1 MINITSKHLYGVIL
15 AIIAI
20 AILSCYRSCVEDVR
34 NEEIVVNQVPFTGT
48 MEVWSQPGMYNQ
60 AFGTTTHYYKTQQ
73 LWFGSEGN
81 GEPIPVIFNDASDGQ
96 IYGSLRV
103 KLPTDTEHMLRIQ
116 TDYNGMERLMN
127 DLVRPTVTKVIYSS
141 GTLMSAFESYAEKK
155 NYLIE
160 CVTDQLNYGV
170 YKTAVKETE
179 TVDALTGEVKKTKV
193 AALIPDST
201 SAGGYKRSE
210 KSPFAYYGLEIGQV
224 SVSRIAYSEK
234 VNAQIAQQQEANM
247 LVQTSK
253 AKSAAA
259 QQEAIRAE
267 EEGKAAA
274 AKARWEQEKL
284 KATAVTQAEQERE
297 VSRLAAEKAEFDK
310 KKIIAQGQAEAEA
323 NRLKVQAGLTPQE
336 RAEWD
341 YKTAVGI
348 ASALADS
355 KQRWVPE
362 IIMSGN
368 GNSNNAMDAVGLNMM
383 LDVVNK
389 MKK

>member
-1 MINITSKHLYGVIL
+1 MINITSKRLYGVIL

-20 AILSCYRSCVEDVR
+20 AILSCLKSLVEDVK

-48 MEVWSQPGMYNQ
+48 MEVWSQPGMQYQ

-73 LWFGSEGN
+73 LWFGSENN
-81 GEPIPVIFNDASDGQ
+81 GEPIPVTFNDASDGQ

-103 KLPTDTEHMLRIQ
+103 KLPTDAEHMLRIQ

-127 DLVRPTVTKVIYSS
+127 DLVRPTVTKVTYAS
-141 GTLMSAFESYAEKK
+141 GPLMSAFESYAEKK
-155 NYLIE
+155 NDLIE
-160 CVTDQLNYGV
+160 YITDQLNNGV
-170 YKTAVKETE
+170 YKTTVRETE
-179 TVDALTGEVKKTKV
+179 TIDALTGEIKKTKV
-193 AALIPDST
+193 AALIPDSI
-201 SAGGYKRSE
+201 SAGGYRRSE
-210 KSPFAYYGLEIGQV
+210 KSPFAYYGLEISQV
-224 SVSRIAYSEK
+224 AISKIDYSDK
-234 VNAQIAQQQEANM
+234 VKAQIAQQQEANM

-362 IIMSGN
+362 IIMNGG
-368 GNSNNAMDAVGLNMM
+368 GNSGNAMDAVGLNMM